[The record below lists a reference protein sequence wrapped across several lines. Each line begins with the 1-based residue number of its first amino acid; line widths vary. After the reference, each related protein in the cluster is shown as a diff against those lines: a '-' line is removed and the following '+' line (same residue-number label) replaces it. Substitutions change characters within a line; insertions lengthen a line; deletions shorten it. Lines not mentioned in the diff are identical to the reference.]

1 MKKLVSLALLLVLA
15 LSLIVPAQAGESMK
29 IGVAFATQVAKR
41 FEYDAAYMKEVFDAA
56 SAEMIVQWANYEET
70 KQVTQVENML
80 SQGIDALILVAVN
93 SNMGG
98 LVEKVKAEGIPVV
111 CYDNYIQDAALD
123 AYLDRDNFAGGVMQM
138 TMALEAIGGEGKIV
152 VIHGEPTSSV
162 VKGFKEGYDSVLQK
176 YPSVEVVVEQY
187 CNGYSSEI
195 ALEIAENAIS
205 AYGQEIKAFV
215 CTADPLALGIL
226 PALAEGGLSGKA
238 YVTGMDVETPVLQA
252 IIDGNIGMSIW
263 TDIKEC
269 AKRAAEIAVSLVK
282 DEEFA
287 YDNLIQD
294 GEHQI
299 PKVFVPIYA
308 ITKENYVE
316 FVDTIAPTDWVTWD
330 DLKLN

>member
-1 MKKLVSLALLLVLA
+1 MKRLVTLLLLFVLA
-15 LSLIVPAQAGESMK
+15 LSMMVPVQAEKPIK

-56 SAEMIVQWANYEET
+56 GVEMVVQWANYEET
-70 KQVTQVENML
+70 KQVTQVENMI
-80 SQGIDALILVAVN
+80 SQGIDALVLVAVN

-111 CYDNYIQDAALD
+111 CYDNYVKDADLD

-162 VKGFKEGYDSVLQK
+162 VQGFKNGYDSVLAN
-176 YPSVEVVVEQY
+176 YPKVEVVVEQY

-195 ALEIAENAIS
+195 ALEIAENAIT

-226 PALAEGGLSGKA
+226 PALAEGGLAGKA

-263 TDIKEC
+263 TDIREC
-269 AKRAAEIAVSLVK
+269 AKRAAEIAVALVK
-282 DEEFA
+282 GEEFK
-287 YDNLIQD
+287 YDNLIED
-294 GEHQI
+294 GGYKI
-299 PKVFVPIYA
+299 PKIFVPIYA
-308 ITKENYVE
+308 VTKDNYKE
-316 FVDTIAPTDWVTWD
+316 FVDTVAPKGWVTWD
-330 DLKLN
+330 ALKLN